1 MILRKKELVNPM
13 KHVPLIVVLVCVVA
27 ACNLTSKLKSNSN
40 NSSSSSSS
48 SGNPSKI
55 GDDPVEK
62 PNPTAAQTAAIAN
75 GQEVKWDQQG
85 ITWTLPANWKK
96 LDARNE
102 SLSYSGD
109 GAFLTVQIS
118 LLPQMENLVDTSL
131 KAMFEGAKTNQKIGK
146 NDEVRWLELDGV
158 RGVGFREAKPEMAD
172 DIRRLEW
179 QAYRKYAGS
188 TQLVTVILSSNG
200 ANFPKHEDELYGIL
214 YSTKIVH

>member
-1 MILRKKELVNPM
+1 M
-13 KHVPLIVVLVCVVA
+13 KHVPLIVMLVIVVA

-40 NSSSSSSS
+40 NNSSSSSS

-85 ITWTLPANWKK
+85 ITWTLPTNWKK
-96 LDARNE
+96 QDVRNE
-102 SLSYSGD
+102 SLSYGGD

-118 LLPQMENLVDTSL
+118 PLPQMENLMDTSL
-131 KAMFEGAKTNQKIGK
+131 KAMFESAKTQQKIGK
-146 NDEVRWLELDGV
+146 YDEVRWLELDGL
-158 RGVGFREAKPEMAD
+158 RGVGFRESKPEMAD

-214 YSTKIVH
+214 YSTKIVR